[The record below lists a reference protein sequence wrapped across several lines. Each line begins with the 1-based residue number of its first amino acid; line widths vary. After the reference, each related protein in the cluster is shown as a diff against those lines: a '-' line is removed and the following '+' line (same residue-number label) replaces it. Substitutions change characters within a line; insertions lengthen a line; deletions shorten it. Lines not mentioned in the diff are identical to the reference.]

1 MEKDSAALKQPRPY
15 AESDIN
21 RYEEKTPRYA
31 WVIWIVTF
39 LVSFAAPLGQ
49 FKLVNIPLYFIYV
62 PNVSPAGGFMLDGAG
77 FGMLMTCVS
86 LIGIVLAFP
95 AAFICRKLGLRWTIT
110 IATLGVIVGGLIPTL
125 AGTNITA
132 LYIGRFI
139 EGLGIGLVGVSAPTL
154 ITLWFP
160 DKTRGVMLGLWCC
173 WVPLSITLDALVT
186 PSIAAASGWQGVF
199 WFVIIF
205 ATVALILFNIFYKVP
220 GGEGASYNV
229 ESNFKECVVLLKNK
243 DIWLLFIVFAVFIAG
258 QTGIVNTYL
267 PTFLQTSV
275 ETGGWG
281 FTEQA
286 AAMGLSVVT
295 TIGLVA
301 NPAGGA
307 ITNRLPLKLKRIM
320 PVLVAVIYL
329 FCFYMMFQTE
339 NITLVWVGVVLM
351 GLCAGIGGGGLR
363 PLAPT
368 IMNKSAMAA
377 TMGMAVLQFAQCIGN
392 CFSPVYG
399 GMIDAGYTYWDAC
412 LFTIIPLSVV
422 MLIAAMF
429 INPKPK
435 GKPLSEEPENHR

>member
-110 IATLGVIVGGLIPTL
+110 IATLGVIVGGLIPAL

-243 DIWLLFIVFAVFIAG
+243 DIWAALHRLRRVHRRADRHRQHLSGRRFCKRRSRRADGASPSK
-258 QTGIVNTYL
+258 L
-267 PTFLQTSV
+267 RR
-275 ETGGWG
+275 WG
-281 FTEQA
+281 FPSSPR
-286 AAMGLSVVT
+286 SVWSRT
-295 TIGLVA
+295 P
-301 NPAGGA
+301 PAV
-307 ITNRLPLKLKRIM
+307 PS
-320 PVLVAVIYL
+320 
-329 FCFYMMFQTE
+329 
-339 NITLVWVGVVLM
+339 
-351 GLCAGIGGGGLR
+351 
-363 PLAPT
+363 PT
-368 IMNKSAMAA
+368 
-377 TMGMAVLQFAQCIGN
+377 GC
-392 CFSPVYG
+392 
-399 GMIDAGYTYWDAC
+399 
-412 LFTIIPLSVV
+412 
-422 MLIAAMF
+422 
-429 INPKPK
+429 
-435 GKPLSEEPENHR
+435 R

>member
-110 IATLGVIVGGLIPTL
+110 IATLGVIVGGLIPAL

-275 ETGGWG
+275 ETGGWASPSRQLRWV
-281 FTEQA
+281 FPSSPRLAWSRTPPA
-286 AAMGLSVVT
+286 APS
-295 TIGLVA
+295 
-301 NPAGGA
+301 
-307 ITNRLPLKLKRIM
+307 
-320 PVLVAVIYL
+320 
-329 FCFYMMFQTE
+329 
-339 NITLVWVGVVLM
+339 
-351 GLCAGIGGGGLR
+351 
-363 PLAPT
+363 PT
-368 IMNKSAMAA
+368 
-377 TMGMAVLQFAQCIGN
+377 GC
-392 CFSPVYG
+392 
-399 GMIDAGYTYWDAC
+399 
-412 LFTIIPLSVV
+412 
-422 MLIAAMF
+422 
-429 INPKPK
+429 
-435 GKPLSEEPENHR
+435 R

>member
-1 MEKDSAALKQPRPY
+1 
-15 AESDIN
+15 
-21 RYEEKTPRYA
+21 
-31 WVIWIVTF
+31 
-39 LVSFAAPLGQ
+39 
-49 FKLVNIPLYFIYV
+49 
-62 PNVSPAGGFMLDGAG
+62 
-77 FGMLMTCVS
+77 
-86 LIGIVLAFP
+86 
-95 AAFICRKLGLRWTIT
+95 
-110 IATLGVIVGGLIPTL
+110 
-125 AGTNITA
+125 
-132 LYIGRFI
+132 
-139 EGLGIGLVGVSAPTL
+139 
-154 ITLWFP
+154 
-160 DKTRGVMLGLWCC
+160 MLGLWCC

-229 ESNFKECVVLLKNK
+229 ESNFKECIVLLKNK

-339 NITLVWVGVVLM
+339 NITLVWVGIVLM

-422 MLIAAMF
+422 MLIAAIF

>member
-1 MEKDSAALKQPRPY
+1 MEKDSALLKQPRPY
-15 AESDIN
+15 AESPIN

-49 FKLVNIPLYFIYV
+49 FKLVNIPTYFIYI
-62 PNVSPAGGFMLDGAG
+62 PGVSPAGGFMLDGAG

-110 IATLGVIVGGLIPTL
+110 VATLGVIVGGLIPVL

-132 LYIGRFI
+132 LYVGRFI

-173 WVPLSITLDALVT
+173 WVPLSITLDAFVT
-186 PSIAAASGWQGVF
+186 PSIAASFGWQGVF

-205 ATVALILFNIFYKVP
+205 AAVALVLFNIFYKVP
-220 GGEGASYNV
+220 QGEGASYNV
-229 ESNFKECVVLLKNK
+229 ESNIGECLHLLKNK
-243 DIWLLFIVFAVFIAG
+243 NIWLLFVVFLVFIAG

-275 ETGGWG
+275 DAGGYG
-281 FTEQA
+281 YPEQTA
-286 AAMGLSVVT
+286 ALGLSLVT
-295 TIGLVA
+295 AISLVA
-301 NPAGGA
+301 NPLGGA
-307 ITNRLPLKLKRIM
+307 ITNKLPLRFKRCM
-320 PVLVAVIYL
+320 PIFVALAYIL
-329 FCFYMMFQTE
+329 CFYLMFQSGNVTM
-339 NITLVWVGVVLM
+339 LWVGIVLM
-351 GLCAGIGGGGLR
+351 GICGGAGGGGLR

-368 IMNKSAMAA
+368 IMNQSAMAA

-392 CFSPVYG
+392 CFSPIYG
-399 GMIDAGYTYWDAC
+399 GLIDAGYSYLDAC

-422 MLIAAMF
+422 MLVAALF

-435 GKPLSEEPENHR
+435 NKPLSDVEENHK

>member
-1 MEKDSAALKQPRPY
+1 M
-15 AESDIN
+15 
-21 RYEEKTPRYA
+21 
-31 WVIWIVTF
+31 
-39 LVSFAAPLGQ
+39 SFAAPLGQ

-110 IATLGVIVGGLIPTL
+110 IATLGVIVGGLIPAL

-205 ATVALILFNIFYKVP
+205 ATVSLILFNIFYKVP

-229 ESNFKECVVLLKNK
+229 ESNFKECIVLLKNR

-281 FTEQA
+281 FTEQS

-339 NITLVWVGVVLM
+339 NITLVWVGIVLM